1 MLQPKNYPLFTIFVG
16 MLLALALAFIA
27 PGQTR
32 ASSPVQVNDGSKCVT
47 CHEEL
52 YYSHDTGKAF
62 CLSDSPMSCVD
73 CHGGDPTAV
82 TKETAHFDRNAHPII
97 NDDDKKCYEC
107 HPAQAAERVQ
117 TFEKVAGVNQV
128 LVAQPC
134 IIEPQEVLTPAK
146 TPASMPLLANL
157 GIPETLFMVLSGSVL
172 LVAIGFVLFKT
183 R

>member
-16 MLLALALAFIA
+16 MLLALALAFIT

-47 CHEEL
+47 CHEDL

-62 CLSDSPMSCVD
+62 CLNDSPMSCVD

-82 TKETAHFDRNAHPII
+82 TKEAAHFNRNAHPIV
-97 NDDDKKCYEC
+97 NEDNKKCYEC

-117 TFEKVAGVNQV
+117 TFEKVAGVNQI

-134 IIEPQEVLTPAK
+134 VVETRAGIAPAATPA
-146 TPASMPLLANL
+146 PLSIANL
-157 GIPETLFMVLSGSVL
+157 GIPETLFLVLSGSVL
-172 LVAIGFVLFKT
+172 LVAVGFVLFKV